1 MDSVEAGQIA
11 GFCVLGLVVLS
22 GCLFL
27 CKDVYSSW
35 NARRATNNNLKQQYL
50 LDIEQ
55 EWT

>member
-35 NARRATNNNLKQQYL
+35 KVKRATNNNLKQQYL